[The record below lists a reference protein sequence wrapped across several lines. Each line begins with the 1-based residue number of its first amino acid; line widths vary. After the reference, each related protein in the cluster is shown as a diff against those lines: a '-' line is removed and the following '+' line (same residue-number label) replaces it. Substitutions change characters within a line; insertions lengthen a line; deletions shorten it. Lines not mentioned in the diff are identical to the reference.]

1 MKKKGILLCIISLF
15 LFMFIAVNDISAKEY
30 ESRYISTAY
39 PLNSVT
45 VGELSLT
52 ELEFVDN
59 SDSST
64 LSFGIIGKIT
74 NYSKDNLSYKITIK
88 YFDKYQN
95 EVLTTFFQQ
104 SLNSRESKR
113 FIRMSDS
120 SDIKQGYKLSD
131 INLYKVIISTT
142 EESSGREEILYY
154 PSKNGDYSDYE
165 YVVDKYDINVK
176 VGLDNI
182 LNITENLDVYFN
194 EYKHGIKRNIP
205 LRNEVTRLDGSSDI
219 VRARISNVNVN
230 SKFSNSRNGNDYT
243 ITIGDANKYVSGSV
257 FYSIEYD
264 YNLGKDK
271 AKDYD
276 ELYINLIGNEWDTA
290 IGNVSFK
297 IEMPKEFDASKLGF
311 STGYKG
317 STSSDNILFDVED
330 NVISGTY
337 HGILESGQALTLRL
351 ELPEGYFSE
360 VKYFNSFVDVLF
372 YLIPVISLVICFV
385 LWAIYGKEE
394 EVVKTVEFYPPEEL
408 NSLEL
413 AYIYKG
419 KAEKEDVASLLIY
432 LASKGYIKIVED
444 DSGNFVRSNK
454 TKIIELKEYDGNV
467 ESERIFMEALFKK
480 ADLNKDG
487 LLEIEL
493 KDLKYKFA
501 KTIDKILKDINS
513 KSNKKVIFNL
523 NSKLAIFM
531 YILIG
536 ISILFTIG
544 FPTIYMSEVLFLLP
558 TLIIILFYI
567 PFWISIFKT
576 RSIAMLL
583 FIIFHQGAFMSALPI
598 TSAIIHDSFCRI
610 GVLIGVASIIAM
622 FILAKHIPKRTKY
635 GQEMYGEIEG
645 FKEFLDTC
653 EKQQLHHLTLQ
664 NKEYFYDILPY
675 AYVLGISDRWINKF
689 AALGLHE
696 PEWMDVRSDFS
707 VETLDRFVH
716 STMDSAVTNMSATR
730 SSGGSGGGFS
740 SGGSSGGGSSGGG
753 SGGGG
758 GSSW

>member
-1 MKKKGILLCIISLF
+1 MKKKGILLCVISLF
-15 LFMFIAVNDISAKEY
+15 LFLFVSVSDITAKEY
-30 ESRYISTAY
+30 ESNYISVIY
-39 PLNSVT
+39 PFNSIT

-74 NYSKDNLSYKITIK
+74 NYSKDDLTYKITLK

-95 EVLTTFFQQ
+95 EVLSTFFEQ
-104 SLNSRESKR
+104 SLNSRGSKR

-131 INLYKVIISTT
+131 INYYKVIISTS
-142 EESSGREEILYY
+142 EESSDTEDILYY
-154 PSKNGDYSDYE
+154 PSKNENYNDYE
-165 YVVDKYDINVK
+165 YVIDKYDINVK
-176 VGLDNI
+176 VGLDNV

-205 LRNEVTRLDGSSDI
+205 LKNEVTRLDGSNDV

-230 SKFSNSRNGNDYT
+230 SKFSNSRSGNNHI

-271 AKDYD
+271 AKNYD
-276 ELYINLIGNEWDTA
+276 ELYINLIGNEWDTV

-297 IEMPKEFDASKLGF
+297 VEMPKEFDVSKLGF

-317 STSSDNILFDVED
+317 STSSDNIMFDVED
-330 NVISGTY
+330 NVITGTY

-360 VKYFNSFVDVLF
+360 VKYFNTVSDVLF
-372 YLIPVISLVICFV
+372 YLIPVLSLVVCFV
-385 LWAIYGKEE
+385 LWMIYGREE

-432 LASKGYIKIVED
+432 LASKGYIKIVEN
-444 DSGNFVRSNK
+444 DSRNSLRSNK
-454 TKIIELKEYDGNV
+454 TRIIELKKYDGND
-467 ESERIFMEALFKK
+467 ESERIFMESLFKK
-480 ADLNKDG
+480 AALNKDG

-501 KTIDKILKDINS
+501 KTIDKILKDING

-523 NSKLAIFM
+523 NSKCAIFM

-536 ISILFTIG
+536 ISALFTIG
-544 FPTIYMSEVLFLLP
+544 FPTVYMGEALFILL
-558 TLIIILFYI
+558 TIIIMLFYI
-567 PFWISIFKT
+567 PFWKAIFETKSIL
-576 RSIAMLL
+576 MLI
-583 FIIFHQGAFMSALPI
+583 FIMFHQGAFMCALPI
-598 TSAIIHDSFCRI
+598 TSAIVHDSFCRI
-610 GVLIGVASIIAM
+610 GVLIGVVSIITM
-622 FILAKHIPKRTKY
+622 IILVKHIPKRTKY

-653 EKQQLHHLTLQ
+653 EKQQLQHLTLQ

-696 PEWMDVRSDFS
+696 PEWMDVRSDFN
-707 VETLDRFVH
+707 VDTLDRFVH